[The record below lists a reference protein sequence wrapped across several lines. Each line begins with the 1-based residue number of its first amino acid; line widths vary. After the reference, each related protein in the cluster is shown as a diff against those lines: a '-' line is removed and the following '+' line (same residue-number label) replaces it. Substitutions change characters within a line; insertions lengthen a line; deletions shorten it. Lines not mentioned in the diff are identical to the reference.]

1 MSRHPSVCFM
11 SSLKRATLGIFA
23 VVALASSIVDA
34 SNAQPAYFRWEA
46 KDASNADVGRFD
58 AQHDLRIAMPF
69 RPAASKGTLLL
80 WVIPDW
86 STPRKASKPLLTMR
100 WADKKSSYLAISEG
114 WWEPTGIQQ
123 LYFVISNQEHA
134 HCSGS
139 TRLKRGYLS
148 LVAVTWNAE
157 TGSCA
162 IYINDEK
169 IVQSSVKMKGD
180 YLGDGELIIGRDT
193 GSTDQRGRVAE
204 GWLNSLTW
212 LPYAM
217 TEKQV
222 IAEYERHLGGALAA
236 TRHKWKWLVDA
247 ISYDLPEAVR
257 QHSGKIERR
266 ALFDESNEWA
276 LSKANT
282 DRILSTMKSAGFN
295 VYVPCVWH
303 GAGTYYPTSF
313 AVLARSIKI
322 TYPQYD
328 PLQYLIERAH
338 RLNIEVHPWITIAR
352 RDGNQYPQF
361 APVGTPDDAYDVHNQ
376 AFQLFISQ
384 LVDDLLRRYEVDGLN
399 LDYIRAMG
407 ICKSVSCAVDYK
419 QRIGRD
425 LLNDIQTGG
434 ADGIARTS
442 LVRWQD
448 NAVTAI
454 VRNIKES
461 RDQHRHGALLSVD
474 GNVVVNDSERPL
486 QGRNELSWLRT
497 GLIDAVFDMDYE
509 ANLDL
514 DRLDQVMAIARGQV
528 IPIFANF
535 DRKAGVATSRPG
547 WVINDLVTISR
558 QRWPGSGVAFYI
570 RGMLN
575 DEQQQA
581 LARDAFSQPALT
593 KLHVEHAGNP
603 CRLQNEECMEKM
615 R

>member
-1 MSRHPSVCFM
+1 MP
-11 SSLKRATLGIFA
+11 SLKRTTLGMFA
-23 VVALASSIVDA
+23 LVALASSSIEA
-34 SNAQPAYFRWEA
+34 SNTLPTYFRWEA
-46 KDASNADVGRFD
+46 KDAGNADEARFD
-58 AQHDLRIAMPF
+58 AQHDLRIALPF

-80 WVIPDW
+80 WVTPDW
-86 STPRKASKPLLTMR
+86 STPRMTSKPLLTMR
-100 WADKKSSYLAISEG
+100 WKDGRSSYLAISEG

-162 IYINDEK
+162 IFINDEK
-169 IVQSSVKMKGD
+169 IVQSSVKMNGD
-180 YLGDGELIIGRDT
+180 YLGDGEVIVGRDT

-204 GWLNSLTW
+204 GWLNSFTW

-222 IAEYERHLGGALAA
+222 VAEYERHLGGALEA
-236 TRHKWKWLVDA
+236 TRHKWKWLGDA
-247 ISYDLPEAVR
+247 ISYDPPGAGR

-282 DRILSTMKSAGFN
+282 DRILSMVKRAGFN
-295 VYVPCVWH
+295 IYVPCVWH

-313 AVLARSIKI
+313 AVIARGIKI
-322 TYPQYD
+322 THPQYD
-328 PLQYLIERAH
+328 SLQYLIERAH

-352 RDGNQYPQF
+352 RDDNQYPQF
-361 APVGTPDDAYDVHNQ
+361 VSNGTPDGAYDIHNQ

-384 LVDDLLRRYEVDGLN
+384 LVDDLIKRYDIDGIN

-407 ICKSVSCAVDYK
+407 ICKSMSCAVDYK
-419 QRIGRD
+419 QRTGRD
-425 LLNDIQTGG
+425 LLNDIQAGG
-434 ADGIARTS
+434 TDGIARTS

-448 NAVTAI
+448 DAVTAI
-454 VRNIKES
+454 VRNIKTS
-461 RDQHRHGALLSVD
+461 RDQHRPGALLSVD
-474 GNVVVNDSERPL
+474 GNVVNDSDRPL
-486 QGRNELSWLRT
+486 QGRNELRWLRA
-497 GLIDAVFDMDYE
+497 GLVDVVFDMDYD

-514 DRLDQVMAIARGQV
+514 DRLDQIMTVTPGKV
-528 IPIFANF
+528 IPVFANF

-547 WVINDLVTISR
+547 WVIN
-558 QRWPGSGVAFYI
+558 
-570 RGMLN
+570 
-575 DEQQQA
+575 
-581 LARDAFSQPALT
+581 
-593 KLHVEHAGNP
+593 
-603 CRLQNEECMEKM
+603 
-615 R
+615 